1 MTHKHKQPPHNE
13 VEPKEKIE
21 ATAVEKTEVEILKEQ
36 LAEQK
41 NLYLRALADFDNFK
55 KRSALD
61 KEQFVLFATE
71 RIVTDLLPI
80 IDGFGRAIDSAA
92 KGNSPDELI
101 KGLAMIKRQIEDT
114 LKKHGVAEICAFNQP
129 YDPNYHEAIL
139 QKEHEGPEG
148 VNIEELQKGYMLNGR
163 VIRPSMVIV
172 SKKKEDL

>member
-13 VEPKEKIE
+13 IEPKEKIE
-21 ATAVEKTEVEILKEQ
+21 EISVEKTEVETLKEQ

-71 RIVTDLLPI
+71 KIVTDLLPI
-80 IDGFGRAIDSAA
+80 IDGFGRAIDSAT

-114 LKKHGVAEICAFNQP
+114 LKKHGVTEIEAKQKA
-129 YDPNYHEAIL
+129 YDPHFHEAIL
-139 QKEHEGPEG
+139 QKEDAGPEG
-148 VNIEELQKGYMLNGR
+148 INIEELQKGYTLNGR